1 MSGSE
6 RAARAPRPRG
16 RLWPLLAVLA
26 AAAGCARAAMDE
38 CTDEGGRPQRCMPE
52 FVNAAFNVTVVA
64 TNTCGAPPEEYC
76 VQTGVTGVTKS
87 CHLCDAGQ
95 PHLQHGAAF
104 LTDYNNQADTTWWQS
119 QTMLAGVQYPNSINL
134 TLHLGKAFDITYVRL
149 KFHTSRPESF
159 AIYKRTREDGRW
171 APYQYY
177 SGSCENTYLKA
188 NHGFIRTGEDEQQAL
203 CTDEFSDISPLT
215 GGNVAFSTL
224 EGRPSAYNF
233 DNSPVL
239 QEWVTA
245 TDIRVTLNRL
255 NTFGDE
261 VFNDPKVLKSYYYAI
276 SDFAVG
282 GRCKC
287 NGHASECVKNELDKL
302 VCNCKHNTDG
312 VDCEKC
318 LPFFND
324 RPWRRATAES
334 ASECLPCDCNGR
346 SQECY
351 FDPELYR
358 ATGHGGHCTS
368 CRDNTDGARCERCRE
383 NFFRLGTQEACS
395 PCHCSPVGS
404 LSTQCDSYGRC
415 SCKPGVM
422 GDKCDRCQPG
432 FHSLTEAGCRPCSCN
447 PSGSVDECNIETGRC
462 VCKDNVEGFNCER
475 CKPGFFNLEPSNP
488 RGCTPCFCFGHSSV
502 CTNAVGYSVYP
513 ITSTFQIDEDG
524 WRAEQRDGS
533 EAPLEWSSERQD
545 VAVISDSYF
554 PRYFIAPA
562 KFLGK
567 QVWSYGQNLSFSF
580 RVDRRDTRLSAEDV
594 LLEGAGLRVSVPL
607 IAQGNSYPS
616 EATAKYVFRLHEA
629 TDYPWRP
636 PLTPFEFQKLL
647 NNLTS
652 IKIRGT
658 YSERSAGYLDDVTL
672 ASARPGPGVPAPW
685 VEACT
690 CPAGYGGQFCEMCLP
705 GYRRETPS
713 LGPYSPCVLCTCSG
727 HSETC
732 DPETGV
738 CDCRDNTAGPQC
750 ERCSDGYYG
759 DSSLGTSSDC
769 QPCPC
774 PGGSSCAVVPKTQE
788 VVCTNCPTGTTGKR
802 CELCD
807 DGYFGDPLGRNGP
820 VRLCRLCQCNDNI
833 DPNAVGNCNRMTGE
847 CLKCIYNT
855 AGVYCDRCRSGFFG
869 NPLAP
874 NPADKCK
881 ACNCNPYGTTQQQ
894 SNCNPVTGQCEC
906 LPHVTGR
913 DCGACDPGF
922 YNLQGGQGCERCD
935 CHALGSTNGQCDI
948 RSGQCECQPGITGQH
963 CERCE
968 VNHFGFGPEGCK
980 PCDCHPEGSLSLQCK
995 DDGRC
1000 ECREGFVGNRCD
1012 RCEENYFY
1020 NRSWPG
1026 CQECPA
1032 CYRLVKDKVAEHRVK
1047 LQELENLVAN
1057 LGTGDEVVTDQAFED
1072 RLKEAEREVMDLLRE
1087 AQDVKDVDHN
1097 LMDRLQR
1104 VNNTLSSQISR
1115 LQNIRNTIE
1124 ETGNLA
1130 EQARARVE
1138 STEQLIE
1145 IASRELEKAKVA
1157 VANVSIAQPESTR
1170 DPNNMTL
1177 LAEEARRLA
1186 ERHKQEADDIVR
1198 VAKTASDTSTE
1209 AYNLLL
1215 KTLAGENQTALEIEE
1230 LNRKYEQAKNI
1241 SQDLERQAAQVH
1253 EEAKRAGDK
1262 AVEIYASVT
1271 QLTPVDSEALENEAN
1286 KIKKEAEDLDR
1297 LIDQKLKD
1305 YEDLRED
1312 MRGKELEVKNLLE
1325 KGKTEQ
1331 QTADQLL
1338 ARADAAKALAEEAAK
1353 KGRNTLQEANDIL
1366 NNLKDFDR
1374 RVNDNKT
1381 AAEEALKR
1389 IPAINQTIVEANE
1402 KTKEARQALGNAA
1415 ADATE
1420 AKAKAH
1426 EAEKIASAVQQNA
1439 TSTKA
1444 EAERTFAEVTDL
1456 DNEVNSML
1464 KQLQEAEK
1472 ELRKKQDDAD
1482 QDMMMAGMASQAAQ
1496 EAEINAR
1503 KAKNSVTSLL
1513 GLINDLLEQLGQL
1526 DTVDLNKLNE
1536 IEGTLNK
1543 AKDEMKVSDLD
1554 RKVSDLEN
1562 EARKQ
1567 EAAIMDYNRDIE
1579 EIMKDIRNLEDIRK
1593 TLPSGCFNTPSIEKP

>member
-1 MSGSE
+1 MI
-6 RAARAPRPRG
+6 
-16 RLWPLLAVLA
+16 
-26 AAAGCARAAMDE
+26 
-38 CTDEGGRPQRCMPE
+38 
-52 FVNAAFNVTVVA
+52 
-64 TNTCGAPPEEYC
+64 
-76 VQTGVTGVTKS
+76 QTFTFS
-87 CHLCDAGQ
+87 R
-95 PHLQHGAAF
+95 
-104 LTDYNNQADTTWWQS
+104 
-119 QTMLAGVQYPNSINL
+119 
-134 TLHLGKAFDITYVRL
+134 KAFDITYVRL

-159 AIYKRTREDGRW
+159 AIYKRTREDGPW
-171 APYQYY
+171 IPYQYY
-177 SGSCENTYLKA
+177 SGSCENTYSKA
-188 NHGFIRTGEDEQQAL
+188 NRGFIRTGGDEQQAL

-287 NGHASECVKNELDKL
+287 NGHASECVKNEFDKL
-302 VCNCKHNTDG
+302 VCNCKHNTYG

-351 FDPELYR
+351 FDSELYR
-358 ATGHGGHCTS
+358 STGHGGHCTN
-368 CRDNTDGARCERCRE
+368 CRDNTDGAKCERCRE
-383 NFFRLGTQEACS
+383 NFFRLGNTEACS
-395 PCHCSPVGS
+395 PCHCSPVGHAPAILRAAQTS
-404 LSTQCDSYGRC
+404 VMLKQEDAFAKTTLKASTVRGSPSSSSSVSGLGGRFPE
-415 SCKPGVM
+415 KAVP
-422 GDKCDRCQPG
+422 DRALIS
-432 FHSLTEAGCRPCSCN
+432 F
-447 PSGSVDECNIETGRC
+447 
-462 VCKDNVEGFNCER
+462 R
-475 CKPGFFNLEPSNP
+475 CKPGFFNLESSNP
-488 RGCTPCFCFGHSSV
+488 KGCTPCFCFGHSSV
-502 CTNAVGYSVYP
+502 CTNAVGYSVYD
-513 ITSTFQIDEDG
+513 ISSTFQIDEDG
-524 WRAEQRDGS
+524 WRVEQRDGS
-533 EAPLEWSSERQD
+533 EASLEWSSDRQD
-545 VAVISDSYF
+545 IAVISDSYF

-562 KFLGK
+562 KFLGN
-567 QVWSYGQNLSFSF
+567 QVLSYGQNLSFSF
-580 RVDRRDTRLSAEDV
+580 RVDRRDTRLSAEDLV
-594 LLEGAGLRVSVPL
+594 LEGAGLRVSVPL

-616 EATAKYVFRLHEA
+616 ETTVKYIFRLHEA

-636 PLTPFEFQKLL
+636 ALSPFEFQKLL

-672 ASARPGPGVPAPW
+672 QSARPGPGVPATW
-685 VEACT
+685 VESCT
-690 CPAGYGGQFCEMCLP
+690 CPVGYGGQFCETCLP

-713 LGPYSPCVLCTCSG
+713 LGPYSPCVLCTCNG

-738 CDCRDNTAGPQC
+738 CDCRDNTAGPHC
-750 ERCSDGYYG
+750 EKCRDGYYG
-759 DSSLGTSSDC
+759 DSTLGTSSDC

-774 PGGSSCAVVPKTQE
+774 PGGSSCAIVPKTKE
-788 VVCTNCPTGTTGKR
+788 VVCTHCPTGTAGKR

-807 DGYFGDPLGRNGP
+807 DGYFGDPLGSNGP
-820 VRLCRLCQCNDNI
+820 VRLCRPCQCNDNI
-833 DPNAVGNCNRMTGE
+833 DPNAVGNCNRLTGE

-855 AGVYCDRCRSGFFG
+855 AGFYCDRCKEGFFG

-881 ACNCNPYGTTQQQ
+881 ACACNPYGTVQQQ
-894 SNCNPVTGQCEC
+894 SSCNPVTGQCQC
-906 LPHVTGR
+906 LPHVSGR
-913 DCGACDPGF
+913 DCGACDPGY
-922 YNLQGGQGCERCD
+922 YNLQSGQGCERCD

-948 RSGQCECQPGITGQH
+948 RTGQCECQPGITGQH

-968 VNHFGFGPEGCK
+968 TNHFGFGPEGCK
-980 PCDCHPEGSLSLQCK
+980 PCDCHHEGSLSLQCK

-1012 RCEENYFY
+1012 QCEENYFY

-1047 LQELENLVAN
+1047 LQELESLIAN
-1057 LGTGDEVVTDQAFED
+1057 LGTGDDMVTDQAFED
-1072 RLKEAEREVMDLLRE
+1072 RLKEAEREVTDLLRE
-1087 AQDVKDVDHN
+1087 AQEVKDVDQN

-1104 VNNTLSSQISR
+1104 VNSSLHSQISR

-1124 ETGNLA
+1124 ETGILA
-1130 EQARARVE
+1130 ERARSRVE

-1145 IASRELEKAKVA
+1145 IASRELEKAKMA
-1157 VANVSIAQPESTR
+1157 AANVSITQPESTGE
-1170 DPNNMTL
+1170 PNNMTL

-1198 VAKTASDTSTE
+1198 VAKTANETSTE

-1215 KTLAGENQTALEIEE
+1215 RTLAGENQTALEIEE

-1241 SQDLERQAAQVH
+1241 SQDLEKQAARVH

-1262 AVEIYASVT
+1262 AVEIYASVA

-1286 KIKKEAEDLDR
+1286 KIKKEAADLDR

-1312 MRGKELEVKNLLE
+1312 MRGKEHEVKNLLE
-1325 KGKTEQ
+1325 KGKAEQ

-1353 KGRNTLQEANDIL
+1353 KGRSTLQEANDIL

-1381 AAEEALKR
+1381 AAEEALRR
-1389 IPAINQTIVEANE
+1389 IPAINRTIAEANE
-1402 KTKEARQALGNAA
+1402 KTREAQLALGNAA

-1420 AKAKAH
+1420 AKNKAH
-1426 EAEKIASAVQQNA
+1426 EAERIASAVQKNA

-1444 EAERTFAEVTDL
+1444 DAERTFGEVTDL
-1456 DNEVNSML
+1456 DNEVNGML
-1464 KQLQEAEK
+1464 RQLEEAEN
-1472 ELRKKQDDAD
+1472 ELRRKQDDAD

-1496 EAEINAR
+1496 EAELNAR
-1503 KAKNSVTSLL
+1503 KAKNSVSSLL
-1513 GLINDLLEQLGQL
+1513 SQLNNLLDQLGQL

-1536 IEGTLNK
+1536 IEGSLNK
-1543 AKDEMKVSDLD
+1543 AKDEMKASDLD
-1554 RKVSDLEN
+1554 RKVSDLES

-1567 EAAIMDYNRDIE
+1567 EAAIMDYNRDIA
-1579 EIMKDIRNLEDIRK
+1579 EIIKDIHNLEDIKK
-1593 TLPSGCFNTPSIEKP
+1593 TLPTGCFNTPSIEKP

>member
-1 MSGSE
+1 MTGGG
-6 RAARAPRPRG
+6 RAELALRPRG

-26 AAAGCARAAMDE
+26 AAAGCVRAAMDE
-38 CTDEGGRPQRCMPE
+38 CADEGGRPQRCMPE

-64 TNTCGAPPEEYC
+64 TNTCGTPPEEYC

-95 PHLQHGAAF
+95 LHLQHGAAF

-159 AIYKRTREDGRW
+159 AIYKRTREDGPW
-171 APYQYY
+171 IPYQYY
-177 SGSCENTYLKA
+177 SGSCENTYSKA
-188 NHGFIRTGEDEQQAL
+188 NRGFIRTGGDEQQAL

-287 NGHASECVKNELDKL
+287 NGHASECVKNEFDKL
-302 VCNCKHNTDG
+302 VCNCKHNTYG

-358 ATGHGGHCTS
+358 STGHGGHCTN
-368 CRDNTDGARCERCRE
+368 CRDNTDGAKCERCRE
-383 NFFRLGTQEACS
+383 NFFRLGNTEACS
-395 PCHCSPVGS
+395 PCHCSPV
-404 LSTQCDSYGRC
+404 
-415 SCKPGVM
+415 
-422 GDKCDRCQPG
+422 
-432 FHSLTEAGCRPCSCN
+432 
-447 PSGSVDECNIETGRC
+447 
-462 VCKDNVEGFNCER
+462 
-475 CKPGFFNLEPSNP
+475 
-488 RGCTPCFCFGHSSV
+488 
-502 CTNAVGYSVYP
+502 
-513 ITSTFQIDEDG
+513 DEDG
-524 WRAEQRDGS
+524 WRVEQRDGS
-533 EAPLEWSSERQD
+533 EASLEWSSDRQD
-545 VAVISDSYF
+545 IAVISDSYF

-562 KFLGK
+562 KFLGN
-567 QVWSYGQNLSFSF
+567 QVLSYGQNLSFSF
-580 RVDRRDTRLSAEDV
+580 RVDRPDTRLSAEDLV
-594 LLEGAGLRVSVPL
+594 LEGAGLRVSVPL

-616 EATAKYVFRLHEA
+616 ETAVKYIFRLHEA

-636 PLTPFEFQKLL
+636 TLSPFEFQKLL

-658 YSERSAGYLDDVTL
+658 YSER
-672 ASARPGPGVPAPW
+672 R
-685 VEACT
+685 
-690 CPAGYGGQFCEMCLP
+690 
-705 GYRRETPS
+705 
-713 LGPYSPCVLCTCSG
+713 
-727 HSETC
+727 
-732 DPETGV
+732 V
-738 CDCRDNTAGPQC
+738 CNCRDNTDGPHC

-759 DSSLGTSSDC
+759 DSTLGTSSDC

-774 PGGSSCAVVPKTQE
+774 PGGSSCAIVPKTKE
-788 VVCTNCPTGTTGKR
+788 VVCTHCPTGTAGKR

-807 DGYFGDPLGRNGP
+807 DGYFGDPLGSNGP
-820 VRLCRLCQCNDNI
+820 VRLCRPCQCNDNI
-833 DPNAVGNCNRMTGE
+833 DPNAVGNCNRLTGE

-855 AGVYCDRCRSGFFG
+855 AGFYCDRCKEGFFG

-881 ACNCNPYGTTQQQ
+881 ACACNPYGTVQQQ
-894 SNCNPVTGQCEC
+894 SSCNPVTGQCEC
-906 LPHVTGR
+906 LPHVSGR
-913 DCGACDPGF
+913 DCGACEPGF
-922 YNLQGGQGCERCD
+922 YNLQSGQGCERCD

-948 RSGQCECQPGITGQH
+948 QTGQCECQPGITGQH

-968 VNHFGFGPEGCK
+968 TNHFGFGPEGCK
-980 PCDCHPEGSLSLQCK
+980 PCDCHHEGSLSLQCK

-1012 RCEENYFY
+1012 QCEENYFY

-1047 LQELENLVAN
+1047 LQELESLIAN
-1057 LGTGDEVVTDQAFED
+1057 LGTGDETVTDQAFED
-1072 RLKEAEREVMDLLRE
+1072 RLKEAEREVTDLLRE
-1087 AQDVKDVDHN
+1087 AQDVKDVDQN

-1104 VNNTLSSQISR
+1104 VNSSLHSQISR

-1124 ETGNLA
+1124 ETGILA
-1130 EQARARVE
+1130 EQARSRVE

-1145 IASRELEKAKVA
+1145 IASRELEKAKMA
-1157 VANVSIAQPESTR
+1157 AANVSIAQPESTGE
-1170 DPNNMTL
+1170 PNNMTL

-1198 VAKTASDTSTE
+1198 VANTANETSTE

-1215 KTLAGENQTALEIEE
+1215 RTLEGENQTSLEIED

-1241 SQDLERQAAQVH
+1241 SQDLEKQAARVH

-1262 AVEIYASVT
+1262 AVEIYASVA

-1286 KIKKEAEDLDR
+1286 KIKKEAADLDR

-1312 MRGKELEVKNLLE
+1312 MRGKEHEVKNLLE
-1325 KGKTEQ
+1325 KGKAEQ

-1366 NNLKDFDR
+1366 SNLKDFDR

-1381 AAEEALKR
+1381 AAEEALRR
-1389 IPAINQTIVEANE
+1389 IPAINRTIAEANE
-1402 KTKEARQALGNAA
+1402 KTREAQLALGNAA

-1420 AKAKAH
+1420 AKNKAH
-1426 EAEKIASAVQQNA
+1426 EAERIASAVQKNA

-1444 EAERTFAEVTDL
+1444 DAERTFAEVTDL
-1456 DNEVNSML
+1456 DNEVNVML
-1464 KQLQEAEK
+1464 RQLEEAESELK
-1472 ELRKKQDDAD
+1472 EKQQVAEA
-1482 QDMMMAGMASQAAQ
+1482 DMMMAGMASQAAQ
-1496 EAEINAR
+1496 EAELNAR
-1503 KAKNSVTSLL
+1503 KAKNSVSSLL
-1513 GLINDLLEQLGQL
+1513 SQLTDLLEQLGQL

-1554 RKVSDLEN
+1554 RKVADLES

-1579 EIMKDIRNLEDIRK
+1579 EIIKDIHNLEDIKK

>member
-1 MSGSE
+1 MAYTERRNMEVEKKVLDLDVTSSGK
-6 RAARAPRPRG
+6 PR
-16 RLWPLLAVLA
+16 
-26 AAAGCARAAMDE
+26 
-38 CTDEGGRPQRCMPE
+38 
-52 FVNAAFNVTVVA
+52 
-64 TNTCGAPPEEYC
+64 
-76 VQTGVTGVTKS
+76 KS
-87 CHLCDAGQ
+87 R
-95 PHLQHGAAF
+95 
-104 LTDYNNQADTTWWQS
+104 
-119 QTMLAGVQYPNSINL
+119 
-134 TLHLGKAFDITYVRL
+134 LGKSFDITYVRL
-149 KFHTSRPESF
+149 RFHTSRPESF
-159 AIYKRTREDGRW
+159 AIYKRTREDGPW
-171 APYQYY
+171 VPYQYY
-177 SGSCENTYLKA
+177 SGSCENTYFKM
-188 NHGFIRTGEDEQQAL
+188 NRGFIRTGEDEQQAL

-276 SDFAVG
+276 SDFSVG

-287 NGHASECVKNELDKL
+287 NGHASECVKNEHNKL
-302 VCNCKHNTDG
+302 VCDCKHNTYG

-358 ATGHGGHCTS
+358 STSHGGHCTN
-368 CRDNTDGARCERCRE
+368 CQDNTDGAHCERCRE
-383 NFFRLGTQEACS
+383 NFFRLGNTEPCS

-432 FHSLTEAGCRPCSCN
+432 FHSLTEAGCRPCACN
-447 PSGSVDECNIETGRC
+447 PSGSTDECNVETGRC
-462 VCKDNVEGFNCER
+462 VCKDNVEGFNC
-475 CKPGFFNLEPSNP
+475 
-488 RGCTPCFCFGHSSV
+488 CTPCFCFGHSSV
-502 CTNAVGYSVYP
+502 CTNAVGYSVYS

-533 EAPLEWSSERQD
+533 ESSLEWSSERQD
-545 VAVISDSYF
+545 IAVISDSYF
-554 PRYFIAPA
+554 PRYFIAPV
-562 KFLGK
+562 LG
-567 QVWSYGQNLSFSF
+567 QAGDELWSEPLLLLS
-580 RVDRRDTRLSAEDV
+580 VDRRDTRLSAEDV
-594 LLEGAGLRVSVPL
+594 VLEGAGLRVSVPL

-616 EATAKYVFRLHEA
+616 ETTVKYVFRLHEA

-636 PLTPFEFQKLL
+636 TLTPFEFQKLL

-672 ASARPGPGVPAPW
+672 ASAHPGPGVPATW
-685 VEACT
+685 VETCT
-690 CPAGYGGQFCEMCLP
+690 CPVGYGGQFCEMCIS

-713 LGPYSPCVLCTCSG
+713 LGPYSPCVLCTCNG

-738 CDCRDNTAGPQC
+738 CNCRDNTAGPNC
-750 ERCSDGYYG
+750 EKCSDGYYG
-759 DSSLGTSSDC
+759 DPTAGTSSDC

-774 PGGSSCAVVPKTQE
+774 PGGSSCAVVPTTQE
-788 VVCTNCPTGTTGKR
+788 VVCTNCPTVPPR

-807 DGYFGDPLGRNGP
+807 DGYFGDPQGTHGP
-820 VRLCRLCQCNDNI
+820 VRLCRLCQCNANI
-833 DPNAVGNCNRMTGE
+833 DPNAVGNCNRLTGE

-855 AGVYCDRCRSGFFG
+855 AGFYCDRCKDGFFG

-881 ACNCNPYGTTQQQ
+881 ACDCNPYGTSRQQ
-894 SNCNPVTGQCEC
+894 SGCSPVTGQCDC

-913 DCGACDPGF
+913 DCGACEPGF
-922 YNLQGGQGCERCD
+922 YNLHSGQGCQRCD
-935 CHALGSTNGQCDI
+935 CHALVPPTDSVTSALASVSASRASPVSTVSTV
-948 RSGQCECQPGITGQH
+948 RSTTLALDPKAANPVTVTLRGPFHSSAKTMVAVNAEKALWEIAVTNAKRTISTIGLGLAARNVQH
-963 CERCE
+963 
-968 VNHFGFGPEGCK
+968 
-980 PCDCHPEGSLSLQCK
+980 
-995 DDGRC
+995 
-1000 ECREGFVGNRCD
+1000 
-1012 RCEENYFY
+1012 
-1020 NRSWPG
+1020 
-1026 CQECPA
+1026 
-1032 CYRLVKDKVAEHRVK
+1032 VADHRVK
-1047 LQELENLVAN
+1047 LQELEALMAN
-1057 LGTGDEVVTDQAFED
+1057 LGTGGEVVPDQAFED

-1087 AQDVKDVDHN
+1087 AQDVKDVDQN

-1104 VNNTLSSQISR
+1104 VNNSLSSQISR
-1115 LQNIRNTIE
+1115 LQNIRNTIG

-1145 IASRELEKAKVA
+1145 IASKELEKAKIA
-1157 VANVSIAQPESTR
+1157 VANVSITQPESTG

-1198 VAKTASDTSTE
+1198 VAQTANDTSTE

-1215 KTLAGENQTALEIEE
+1215 RTLAGENQTALEIEE

-1241 SQDLERQAAQVH
+1241 SQDLEKQAARVH
-1253 EEAKRAGDK
+1253 EEAKRAGEK
-1262 AVEIYASVT
+1262 AVEIYASVSR
-1271 QLTPVDSEALENEAN
+1271 LSPVDSGALENEAN

-1305 YEDLRED
+1305 YEDLRDD
-1312 MRGKELEVKNLLE
+1312 MRGKEFEVKKLLE
-1325 KGKTEQ
+1325 GGKVEQ

-1353 KGRNTLQEANDIL
+1353 RGRNTLQEANDIL
-1366 NNLKDFDR
+1366 NNLKDFDK

-1381 AAEEALKR
+1381 AAEEALRR
-1389 IPAINQTIVEANE
+1389 IPAINQTIFEANE
-1402 KTKEARQALGNAA
+1402 KTREAQLALGNAA

-1420 AKAKAH
+1420 AKNKAH
-1426 EAEKIASAVQQNA
+1426 EARGSPALSR
-1439 TSTKA
+1439 STKA

-1456 DNEVNSML
+1456 DNEVNNML

-1472 ELRKKQDDAD
+1472 ELKKKQDDAD

-1503 KAKNSVTSLL
+1503 KAKNSVSSLL
-1513 GLINDLLEQLGQL
+1513 NLINSLLEQLGQL

-1567 EAAIMDYNRDIE
+1567 EAAILDYNRDIE
-1579 EIMKDIRNLEDIRK
+1579 EIMKDIHNLEDIRK

>member
-1 MSGSE
+1 
-6 RAARAPRPRG
+6 
-16 RLWPLLAVLA
+16 
-26 AAAGCARAAMDE
+26 
-38 CTDEGGRPQRCMPE
+38 MPE

-64 TNTCGAPPEEYC
+64 TNTCGTPPEEYC

-95 PHLQHGAAF
+95 QHLQHGAAF

-159 AIYKRTREDGRW
+159 AIYKRTREDGPW
-171 APYQYY
+171 IPYQYY
-177 SGSCENTYLKA
+177 SGSCENTYSKA
-188 NHGFIRTGEDEQQAL
+188 NRGFIRTGGDEQQAL

-287 NGHASECVKNELDKL
+287 NGHASECVKNEFDKL
-302 VCNCKHNTDG
+302 MCNCKHNTYG

-358 ATGHGGHCTS
+358 STGHGGHCTN
-368 CRDNTDGARCERCRE
+368 CRDNTDGAKCERCRE
-383 NFFRLGTQEACS
+383 NFFRLGNTEACS

-432 FHSLTEAGCRPCSCN
+432 FHSLTEAGCRPCSCD
-447 PSGSVDECNIETGRC
+447 PSGSTDECNVETGRC

-475 CKPGFFNLEPSNP
+475 CKPGFFNLESSNP
-488 RGCTPCFCFGHSSV
+488 KGCTPCFCFGHSSV
-502 CTNAVGYSVYP
+502 CTNAVGYSVYD
-513 ITSTFQIDEDG
+513 ISSTFQIDEDG
-524 WRAEQRDGS
+524 WRVEQRDGS
-533 EAPLEWSSERQD
+533 EASLEWSSDRQD
-545 VAVISDSYF
+545 IAVISDSYF
-554 PRYFIAPA
+554 PRYFIAPV
-562 KFLGK
+562 KFLGN
-567 QVWSYGQNLSFSF
+567 QVLSYGQNLSFSF
-580 RVDRRDTRLSAEDV
+580 RVDRRDTRLSAEDLV
-594 LLEGAGLRVSVPL
+594 LEGAGLRVSVPL

-616 EATAKYVFRLHEA
+616 ETTVKYIFRLHEA

-636 PLTPFEFQKLL
+636 ALSPFEFQKLL

-658 YSERSAGYLDDVTL
+658 YSERS
-672 ASARPGPGVPAPW
+672 
-685 VEACT
+685 
-690 CPAGYGGQFCEMCLP
+690 
-705 GYRRETPS
+705 
-713 LGPYSPCVLCTCSG
+713 
-727 HSETC
+727 
-732 DPETGV
+732 V
-738 CDCRDNTAGPQC
+738 CDCRDNTAGPHC
-750 ERCSDGYYG
+750 EKCSDGYYG
-759 DSSLGTSSDC
+759 DSTLGTSSDC

-774 PGGSSCAVVPKTQE
+774 PGGSSCAIVPKTKE
-788 VVCTNCPTGTTGKR
+788 VVCTHCPTGTAGKR

-807 DGYFGDPLGRNGP
+807 DGYFGDPLGSNGP
-820 VRLCRLCQCNDNI
+820 VRLCRPCQCNDNI
-833 DPNAVGNCNRMTGE
+833 DPNAVGNCNRLTGE

-855 AGVYCDRCRSGFFG
+855 AGFYCDRCKEGFFG

-881 ACNCNPYGTTQQQ
+881 ACACNPYGTVQQQ
-894 SNCNPVTGQCEC
+894 SSCNPVTGQCQC
-906 LPHVTGR
+906 LPHVSGR
-913 DCGACDPGF
+913 DCGTCDPGY
-922 YNLQGGQGCERCD
+922 YNLQSGQGCERCD

-948 RSGQCECQPGITGQH
+948 RTGQCECQPGITGQH

-968 VNHFGFGPEGCK
+968 TNHFGFGPEGCK
-980 PCDCHPEGSLSLQCK
+980 PCDCHHEGSLSLQCK
-995 DDGRC
+995 EDGRC

-1012 RCEENYFY
+1012 QCEENYFY

-1047 LQELENLVAN
+1047 LQELESLIAN
-1057 LGTGDEVVTDQAFED
+1057 LGTGDDMVTDQAFED
-1072 RLKEAEREVMDLLRE
+1072 RLKEAEREVTDLLRE
-1087 AQDVKDVDHN
+1087 AQEVKDVDQN

-1104 VNNTLSSQISR
+1104 VNSSLHSQISR

-1124 ETGNLA
+1124 ETGILA
-1130 EQARARVE
+1130 ERARSRVE

-1145 IASRELEKAKVA
+1145 IASRELEKAKMA
-1157 VANVSIAQPESTR
+1157 AANVVRESEVLSITQPESTGE
-1170 DPNNMTL
+1170 PNNMTL
-1177 LAEEARRLA
+1177 LAEEARKLA

-1198 VAKTASDTSTE
+1198 VAKTANETSAE

-1215 KTLAGENQTALEIEE
+1215 RTLAGENQTALEIEE

-1241 SQDLERQAAQVH
+1241 SQDLEKQAARVH

-1262 AVEIYASVT
+1262 AVEIYASVA

-1286 KIKKEAEDLDR
+1286 KIKKEAADLDR

-1312 MRGKELEVKNLLE
+1312 MRGKEHEVKNLLE
-1325 KGKTEQ
+1325 KGKAEQ

-1353 KGRNTLQEANDIL
+1353 KGRSTLQEANDIL

-1381 AAEEALKR
+1381 AAEEALRR
-1389 IPAINQTIVEANE
+1389 IPAINRTIAEANE
-1402 KTKEARQALGNAA
+1402 KTREAQLALGNAA

-1420 AKAKAH
+1420 AKNKAH
-1426 EAEKIASAVQQNA
+1426 EAERIASAVQKNA

-1444 EAERTFAEVTDL
+1444 DAERTFGEVTDL
-1456 DNEVNSML
+1456 DNEVNGML
-1464 KQLQEAEK
+1464 RQLEEAEN
-1472 ELRKKQDDAD
+1472 ELKKKQDDAD

-1496 EAEINAR
+1496 EAELNAR
-1503 KAKNSVTSLL
+1503 KAKNSVSSLL
-1513 GLINDLLEQLGQL
+1513 SQLNNLLDQLGQL

-1536 IEGTLNK
+1536 IEGSLNK
-1543 AKDEMKVSDLD
+1543 AKDEMKASDLD
-1554 RKVSDLEN
+1554 RKVSDLES

-1567 EAAIMDYNRDIE
+1567 EAAIMDYNRDIA
-1579 EIMKDIRNLEDIRK
+1579 EIIKDIHNLEDIKK
-1593 TLPSGCFNTPSIEKP
+1593 TLPTGCFNTPSIEKP